1 MLNASLLSFAD
12 RVVDSFQ
19 AALRAHGLT
28 CPFFISQNDGT
39 LMGAEFVRRF
49 PALTFAS
56 GPTNSLRGAAQLTGR
71 EDAVVVDIGGTTTD
85 IGVLQHGFPRQSNH
99 VIEVGGIRTNFRMP
113 DILSI
118 GLGGGSLVEEEGR
131 KIGPRSVGYRLLQQ
145 GRIFGGDTLTTTDV
159 IVASGALRIG
169 DPARVANL
177 DRTTITQAKQTIAR
191 MLDDGIERTKPN
203 SEPVPVILVGG
214 GAILV
219 TEPIAAASEV
229 LRPQHAHVANAIG
242 AAIAQIGG
250 EADRLVSYKQVPR
263 AEAIQKLTNEAVRRA
278 IHAGADA
285 ASVRVVDVEE
295 TALGY
300 MDEGSARLKIK
311 VVGEI
316 AVLAAKAPAKIDGAA
331 ISR

>member
-1 MLNASLLSFAD
+1 
-12 RVVDSFQ
+12 
-19 AALRAHGLT
+19 
-28 CPFFISQNDGT
+28 
-39 LMGAEFVRRF
+39 MGAEFVRRF

-177 DRTTITQAKQTIAR
+177 DR
-191 MLDDGIERTKPN
+191 
-203 SEPVPVILVGG
+203 
-214 GAILV
+214 
-219 TEPIAAASEV
+219 
-229 LRPQHAHVANAIG
+229 
-242 AAIAQIGG
+242 IGG